1 MTDKLHCPFCG
12 MELKTDVNLLGYS
25 TKYWY
30 CENTSC
36 AHLKDSM
43 HEDVWQALI
52 DGKKAQGELERTR
65 KALDVA
71 TGFIKGISQT
81 VINDCDNQYVVL
93 GNFKKLAQGTIEQIT
108 ALEQKDNK

>member
-43 HEDVWQALI
+43 REDVWQALI
-52 DGKKAQGELERTR
+52 DGKKAQD
-65 KALDVA
+65 ALKVA
-71 TGFIKGISQT
+71 IKGIKEIES
-81 VINDCDNQYVVL
+81 DNERGL
-93 GNFKKLAQGTIEQIT
+93 GEGGGLYSDDTPFEELLKEIT
-108 ALEQKDNK
+108 SITTQEKE